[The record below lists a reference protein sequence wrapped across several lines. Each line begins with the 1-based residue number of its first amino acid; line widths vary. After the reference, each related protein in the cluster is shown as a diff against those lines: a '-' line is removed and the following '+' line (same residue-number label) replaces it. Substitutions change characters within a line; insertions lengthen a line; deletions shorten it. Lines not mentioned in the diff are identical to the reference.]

1 MFIDIFSI
9 PQEKIYK
16 FIFFTFSLQN
26 ALKVPCRKARTG
38 VQLPSA
44 PPNGE
49 TAKVSKNAFVKANLG
64 LFHFFGNRQKYH
76 KKVPFLGQLFTF
88 FFTKK
93 PEGTE
98 SLLAVLPIFEHW
110 CSIIKFYL
118 KCRNQPLLVCLF
130 SILKGMLIDS
140 LEHGSC

>member
-16 FIFFTFSLQN
+16 FIFFTFSLRN

-44 PPNGE
+44 PPEYE
-49 TAKVSKNAFVKANLG
+49 TAKVSKIAFTKANLG
-64 LFHFFGNRQKYH
+64 LFHFFGNRQKSH
-76 KKVPFLGQLFTF
+76 KKVSFLGQLFTKI
-88 FFTKK
+88 FTKK

-98 SLLAVLPIFEHW
+98 SLLAVLPIFDYW
-110 CSIIKFYL
+110 CSIIKFSV
-118 KCRNQPLLVCLF
+118 KMQKSASSCR
-130 SILKGMLIDS
+130 S
-140 LEHGSC
+140 LQHP